1 MKRVLVDLG
10 VEWCKSKLGFVVEER
25 KMGSYQLIREKKD
38 ARLRW
43 DPQQGDVIVEGEG
56 KNLSLSPRIEVITSD
71 ATSNNN
77 DLELS
82 FQKSPTS
89 PLSTLPKS
97 SGDHGGPHFRKSKSG
112 GSARLLSLDIFRGIT
127 VALMI
132 FVEYAGGI
140 YPAIN
145 HSPWD
150 GITLADFV
158 MPFFLFIVGVS
169 LALAYKNMPCRLTA
183 TGKAIHRAL
192 KLLILG
198 LFLQGGYFHGIKNLT
213 YGVDVERIRWMGIL
227 QRIAISFLL
236 AAMCEIWLKGDNKVN
251 SGQSLLKRY
260 HQQWAMAIM
269 VTALYL
275 SLFYG
280 LYVPDWEYQMP
291 MDISSSEA
299 KIFTV
304 KCGVRG
310 DSGPACNAVGMIDRK
325 ILGIQHLYERAIY
338 GRSKE
343 CSVNSPNYGPLPLD
357 APSWCQ
363 APFDP
368 EGLLSSLMA
377 IVTCFIGLHYGHII
391 VHFKDHKVRI
401 QQWLVPSSCL
411 VLLGVTCDCL
421 GMHAN
426 KVLYSFSYMCITAG
440 SAGFLFTAVYMMVD
454 VWGYRHWTT
463 ILKWMGTNALLIYI
477 LVSCNILPVL
487 LQGFYWRRPENNIL
501 TMIGVGPK
509 K

>member
-1 MKRVLVDLG
+1 
-10 VEWCKSKLGFVVEER
+10 
-25 KMGSYQLIREKKD
+25 MGSYQLIREKKD

-43 DPQQGDVIVEGEG
+43 DPQQLQLGDIIVEGEG
-56 KNLSLSPRIEVITSD
+56 KNLSPRIEVITSD
-71 ATSNNN
+71 ATSN
-77 DLELS
+77 LE
-82 FQKSPTS
+82 KSPTS

-97 SGDHGGPHFRKSKSG
+97 IGDHGGPHSHRSKTGG
-112 GSARLLSLDIFRGIT
+112 GSGRLLSLDIFRGIT

-169 LALAYKNMPCRLTA
+169 LALGYKNMPCRLTA

-280 LYVPDWEYQMP
+280 LYVSDWEYQMP

-304 KCGVRG
+304 KCGLRG

-325 ILGIQHLYERAIY
+325 ILGIQHLYARAIY

-426 KVLYSFSYMCITAG
+426 KV
-440 SAGFLFTAVYMMVD
+440 D

>member
-1 MKRVLVDLG
+1 
-10 VEWCKSKLGFVVEER
+10 
-25 KMGSYQLIREKKD
+25 MGSYQLIREKND

-43 DPQQGDVIVEGEG
+43 DPQQQQQQQQQGDVVQVQPEG
-56 KNLSLSPRIEVITSD
+56 KNLLYPRIEVITSD
-71 ATSNNN
+71 VTKDN

-82 FQKSPTS
+82 FQKFVSSPKS

-97 SGDHGGPHFRKSKSG
+97 SADHIGNGGQHFRRSKSG
-112 GSARLLSLDIFRGIT
+112 GSTAGDGRLLSLDIFRGIT

-169 LALAYKNMPCRLTA
+169 LALAYKNMSCRVSA
-183 TGKAIHRAL
+183 TGKAVHRAL

-198 LFLQGGYFHGIKNLT
+198 VFLQGGYFHGIKNLT
-213 YGVDVERIRWMGIL
+213 YGVDIERIRWMGIL
-227 QRIAISFLL
+227 QRIAIAFLL

-260 HQQWAMAIM
+260 HQQWAMATM

-280 LYVPDWEYQMP
+280 LYVPDWEYQVP
-291 MDISSSEA
+291 MDASSSEA

-325 ILGIQHLYERAIY
+325 ILGIQHLYTRAIY

-391 VHFKDHKVRI
+391 VHFKDHKIRI

-411 VLLGVTCDCL
+411 VLLGVTCDYF
-421 GMHAN
+421 GMHLN
-426 KVLYSFSYMCITAG
+426 KVLYSFSYMCVTAG
-440 SAGFLFTAVYMMVD
+440 AAGFLFTAVYMMVD

-463 ILKWMGTNALLIYI
+463 VLKWMGTNALLIYV
-477 LVSCNILPVL
+477 LVSCNILPVI
-487 LQGFYWRRPENNIL
+487 LQGFYWRRPENNIVSTCFASQAL
-501 TMIGVGPK
+501 SIR
-509 K
+509 

>member
-1 MKRVLVDLG
+1 MGYKETKGISYIFL
-10 VEWCKSKLGFVVEER
+10 

-43 DPQQGDVIVEGEG
+43 DPQQQGDVQVQSEG
-56 KNLSLSPRIEVITSD
+56 KSLSSPRIEVITSE
-71 ATSNNN
+71 ATKDN

-82 FQKSPTS
+82 SQKFVASPTS
-89 PLSTLPKS
+89 PLSTLPQS
-97 SGDHGGPHFRKSKSG
+97 SADHVGNGGHHFRRSKGCSTSG
-112 GSARLLSLDIFRGIT
+112 TGRVLSLDIFRGIT

-227 QRIAISFLL
+227 QRIAIAFLL
-236 AAMCEIWLKGDNKVN
+236 AALCEIWLKGDNKVN

-291 MDISSSEA
+291 MDASPSEA

-310 DSGPACNAVGMIDRK
+310 DIGPACNAVGMIDRK
-325 ILGIQHLYERAIY
+325 ILGIQHLYTRAIY

-401 QQWLVPSSCL
+401 QQWLIPSSCL
-411 VLLGVTCDCL
+411 VLLGVICDCL
-421 GMHAN
+421 GMHLN
-426 KVLYSFSYMCITAG
+426 KVLYSFSYMCVTAG
-440 SAGFLFTAVYMMVD
+440 AAGFLFTAVYMMVD
-454 VWGYRHWTT
+454 VWGFRHWTT
-463 ILKWMGTNALLIYI
+463 VLKWMGTNALLIYV

>member
-1 MKRVLVDLG
+1 MGYKEIKGISYIFL
-10 VEWCKSKLGFVVEER
+10 

-43 DPQQGDVIVEGEG
+43 DPQQQGDVQVQSEG
-56 KNLSLSPRIEVITSD
+56 KSLSSPRIEVITSD
-71 ATSNNN
+71 AMKDN

-82 FQKSPTS
+82 SQKFVASPTS
-89 PLSTLPKS
+89 PLSTLPQS
-97 SGDHGGPHFRKSKSG
+97 DHVGNGGHHFRRSKGCSTSG
-112 GSARLLSLDIFRGIT
+112 TGRVLSLDIFRGIT

-227 QRIAISFLL
+227 QRIAIAFLL
-236 AAMCEIWLKGDNKVN
+236 AALCEIWLKGDNKVN

-291 MDISSSEA
+291 MDASPSEA

-310 DSGPACNAVGMIDRK
+310 DIGPACNAVGMIDRK
-325 ILGIQHLYERAIY
+325 ILGIQHLYTRAIY

-401 QQWLVPSSCL
+401 QQWLIPSSCL
-411 VLLGVTCDCL
+411 VLLGVICDCL
-421 GMHAN
+421 GMHLN
-426 KVLYSFSYMCITAG
+426 KVLYSFSYMCVTAG
-440 SAGFLFTAVYMMVD
+440 AAGFLFTAVYMMVD
-454 VWGYRHWTT
+454 VWGFRHWTT
-463 ILKWMGTNALLIYI
+463 VLKWMGTNALLIYV

>member
-1 MKRVLVDLG
+1 MGYKETKGISYIFL
-10 VEWCKSKLGFVVEER
+10 

-43 DPQQGDVIVEGEG
+43 DPQQQGDVQVQSEG
-56 KNLSLSPRIEVITSD
+56 KSLSSPRIEVITSD
-71 ATSNNN
+71 AMKDN

-82 FQKSPTS
+82 SQKFVASPTS
-89 PLSTLPKS
+89 PLSTLPQS
-97 SGDHGGPHFRKSKSG
+97 DHVGNGGHHFRRSKGCSTSG
-112 GSARLLSLDIFRGIT
+112 TGRVLSLDIFRGIT

-227 QRIAISFLL
+227 QRIAIAFLL
-236 AAMCEIWLKGDNKVN
+236 AALCEIWLKGDNKVN

-291 MDISSSEA
+291 MDASPSEA

-310 DSGPACNAVGMIDRK
+310 DIGPACNAVGMIDRK
-325 ILGIQHLYERAIY
+325 ILGIQHLYTRAIY

-401 QQWLVPSSCL
+401 QQWLIPSSCL
-411 VLLGVTCDCL
+411 VLLGVICDCL
-421 GMHAN
+421 GMHLN
-426 KVLYSFSYMCITAG
+426 KVLYSFSYMCVTAG
-440 SAGFLFTAVYMMVD
+440 AAGFLFTAVYMMVD
-454 VWGYRHWTT
+454 VWGFRHWTT
-463 ILKWMGTNALLIYI
+463 VLKWMGTNALLIYV